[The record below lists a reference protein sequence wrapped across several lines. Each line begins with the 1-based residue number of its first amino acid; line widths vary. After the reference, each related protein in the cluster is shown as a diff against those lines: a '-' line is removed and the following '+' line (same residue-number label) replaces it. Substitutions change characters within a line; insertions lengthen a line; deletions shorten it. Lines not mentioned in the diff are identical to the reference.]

1 MACNHICSGFGPDE
15 IDILFPKSI
24 NVTLLNSNFMKR
36 KFLLFAVLLA
46 AMALMTACSEVPMP
60 CDCEVG
66 GDVPDAEAVRA
77 ELILR

>member
-1 MACNHICSGFGPDE
+1 
-15 IDILFPKSI
+15 
-24 NVTLLNSNFMKR
+24 MKR
-36 KFLLFAVLLA
+36 QSLLIFAVLLA